1 MLIRLQSDPAKSKN
15 QEIQDITSD
24 SDSESEQPMSPG
36 KEKRE
41 CEELLQKLAA
51 KKDATKKGVARKGPA
66 KKGAGK
72 GNK

>member
-1 MLIRLQSDPAKSKN
+1 
-15 QEIQDITSD
+15 
-24 SDSESEQPMSPG
+24 MSPG

-51 KKDATKKGVARKGPA
+51 KKGATKKGVARKGPA